1 MLAAKEL
8 QNAKIYTK
16 PDEIQNEYWTLF
28 HIKLFLLIPMDD
40 SHIQQFNSKSS
51 DIHHLYV
58 FETKLNQNEQC
69 NLIGR
74 IQKQKKQ

>member
-1 MLAAKEL
+1 MLATKEL

-16 PDEIQNEYWTLF
+16 LDEIQNEHWTLF

-40 SHIQQFNSKSS
+40 SHVRQFNSKNS
-51 DIHHLYV
+51 DIHNLYV
-58 FETKLNQNEQC
+58 FQTKLNQNEQC
-69 NLIGR
+69 NFIGR